1 MSQEPSHIDAA
12 IADLEGWLERI
23 STAIETLRHLQS
35 QGGAL
40 PGVPAP
46 VGAGRVS
53 LNGDISQD
61 AFFQMT
67 VPDAAEKYLTL
78 TKKSKPTS
86 ELANALLKGG
96 LKSAAKNFPSM
107 LNTILSRESRFVKV
121 NKEWALGAWYP
132 GMRRGQR
139 AATTETV
146 HSKPSGVPAKKQ
158 PKGEHKKEGFS
169 PDSLKGR
176 TLSLLN
182 SRADELFDAAKVK
195 EALKVDHKPSV
206 AAALSGLLADH
217 LIARPQKGEYQSLK
231 KHPTA

>member
-12 IADLEGWLERI
+12 IADLEAWLERI

-53 LNGDISQD
+53 LNGEISHD

-67 VPDAAEKYLTL
+67 VADAAEKYLGM
-78 TKKSKPTS
+78 TKTTKRIP
-86 ELANALLKGG
+86 ELADALLKGG
-96 LKSAAKNFPSM
+96 VKSSSKKFPDM
-107 LNTILSRESRFVKV
+107 VRIMIRRDPRFVNIKGQWGLS
-121 NKEWALGAWYP
+121 EWYR
-132 GMRRGQR
+132 GMRRGSR
-139 AATTETV
+139 AVTTETAAD
-146 HSKPSGVPAKKQ
+146 SKPSGVPGKKQ
-158 PKGEHKKEGFS
+158 AKGEPKKEEVAG
-169 PDSLKGR
+169 SLKSR

-182 SRADELFDAAKVK
+182 SKPNELFSAARVT
-195 EALKVDHKPSV
+195 EALGADHKPSV
-206 AAALSGLLADH
+206 AAALSILLADH

-231 KHPTA
+231 KHPAA